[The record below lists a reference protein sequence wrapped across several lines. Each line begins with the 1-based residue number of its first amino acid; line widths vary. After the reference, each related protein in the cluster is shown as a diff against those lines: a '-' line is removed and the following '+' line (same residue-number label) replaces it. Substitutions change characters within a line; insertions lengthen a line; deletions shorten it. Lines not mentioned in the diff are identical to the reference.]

1 MADRTLQEF
10 AAETG
15 VAYATLKKH
24 AQRGQLKTRREGARI
39 FIADEDAETYMVA
52 HGLEKAADAVREFG
66 SEGEAAVREVGNVI
80 ARLPARV
87 QTAILEG
94 LPTTKKPG
102 SPDAFLKAAAAV
114 PQLPEVSG
122 ESDDPHFGRPIG
134 YQHAESPR
142 WKRVSESRWSLNG
155 SSWDWNG
162 LFWEGKGDAEG
173 RAIGE
178 GISPSNPFSDQRPL
192 GPSSAKER
200 KK

>member
-39 FIADEDAETYMVA
+39 FIADEDAATYMLA

-66 SEGEAAVREVGNVI
+66 SEADAALREVGNVI

-102 SPDAFLKAAAAV
+102 SPDAFIKAAAAL
-114 PQLPEVSG
+114 PQLPGVSG
-122 ESDDPHFGRPIG
+122 ESDDPHFGHPVG
-134 YQHAESPR
+134 YQHKESPR
-142 WKRVSESRWSLNG
+142 WKRTSATTWSLG
-155 SSWDWNG
+155 ESSWIWNS
-162 LFWEGKGDAEG
+162 LFWEGAGEAEG
-173 RAIGE
+173 RALAE
-178 GISPSNPFSDQRPL
+178 GISPANPYSDQRPL